1 VQKLQNGL
9 VSGGNMLRYQFQLQ
23 VKLKDRLAQLARA
36 HRRHDA
42 ESENPSLR
50 NHHLSGMASLAFFDQ
65 LFPFGKITRPA
76 DAG

>member
-1 VQKLQNGL
+1 
-9 VSGGNMLRYQFQLQ
+9 VSGGNILRYQFQLQ

-42 ESENPSLR
+42 KREPLPPQPSPLWY
-50 NHHLSGMASLAFFDQ
+50 GVIGFFDQ